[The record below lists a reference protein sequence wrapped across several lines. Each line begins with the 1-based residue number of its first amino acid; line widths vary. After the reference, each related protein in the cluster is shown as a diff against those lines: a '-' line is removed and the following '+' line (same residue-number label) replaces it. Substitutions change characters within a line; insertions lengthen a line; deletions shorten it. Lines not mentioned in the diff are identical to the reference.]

1 MTELP
6 IPPIPQEKE
15 TEKNKLEAELNADL
29 SAKRSEAQAALAGQE
44 WTEKHERE
52 NKTKTLKTE
61 SDGLVQKLAGISKEK
76 EALEFD
82 WIELDNQRR
91 AIRTILNPLLD
102 EEKKIEAEENNLES
116 EEAKIGLANDKQ
128 VVEKKRWATQDKR
141 KEIEQKKWNEEEKLA
156 KIEATIQTNTT
167 KYRTLLDEEEKIEKR
182 LEQAKLELSNLEVK

>member
-1 MTELP
+1 MADTTQP
-6 IPPIPQEKE
+6 EK
-15 TEKNKLEAELNADL
+15 EKNKLEAELNADL
-29 SAKRSEAQAALAGQE
+29 NAKRSEAQAALAGQE

-52 NKTKTLKTE
+52 NKTKALKAEGDSLT
-61 SDGLVQKLAGISKEK
+61 QKLAGISKEK

-91 AIRTILNPLLD
+91 AIRTVLNPLLD
-102 EEKKIEAEENNLES
+102 EEKKIEAEENNLEA

-156 KIEATIQTNTT
+156 KIEATIQANTT
-167 KYRTLLDEEEKIEKR
+167 KYRNLLDEEEKIEQR
-182 LEQAKLELSNLEVK
+182 SEQIKLELSNLEK